1 MNSQKIYINEKQ
13 SLINTT
19 SRQDTAYD
27 HINQMG
33 DFFAR
38 IRFGRV
44 LPPTTATGYFLSFD
58 KKDFQVLHVFNH
70 TRFGYFDFRQKF
82 LKHPSLGPIL
92 SKILCRIQIWANK
105 IGLPTG

>member
-1 MNSQKIYINEKQ
+1 MWEILIKIRSSELEFGPNIRTAY
-13 SLINTT
+13 LHLNTA

-44 LPPTTATGYFLSFD
+44 LPP
-58 KKDFQVLHVFNH
+58 NH
-70 TRFGYFDFRQKF
+70 SQHSMGV
-82 LKHPSLGPIL
+82 SGPPYG
-92 SKILCRIQIWANK
+92 
-105 IGLPTG
+105 GLRGHKTPI